1 MKQNKNNRFAAL
13 LLALCMAVCCA
24 LPALAAP
31 AASANIDLSRTGS
44 MDVTL
49 YDHQNDVPLRGGA
62 LTVYKVADVACTN
75 GDLHFVYTADFTG
88 CGIALGDLTD
98 STLASRLEAKLPAR
112 AAGTT
117 HKISEQGIVS
127 FDALPLGLYLV
138 VQTENSKGYEAI
150 NSFLVSLPMADES
163 GWLYTVDATPKVG
176 APTQEVTPPEPE
188 TPSTPSEPGKP
199 SEPEKPSEPDKPT
212 QPDTPDMPV
221 DPNDPNRPVSPG
233 TPDNPVNPGNPDNP
247 VAPGTPDNPVAPGRQ
262 CTAPERPA
270 ELAHPVHGLQRR
282 AAVCRRLGAG
292 PEGDAGMNTK
302 QKIGRACMIVGILLI
317 LGALAL
323 LGYNQWDAN
332 RADKASQ
339 DALGKLEETL
349 TETMEDKTKDEE
361 PVVQPELDPE
371 QEMTVTDIDGWGYIG
386 YLSIPSIGLELPVMS
401 EWSYAGL
408 KVAPGRYSGSTYA
421 DNMVV
426 CAHNYAKH
434 FSPIKWLALGSEV
447 YFTDMDGQR
456 WSYEVSN
463 VETIQPTDIEKMIT
477 ASDEDAW
484 DLTLFTC
491 TTGGRARCAV
501 RCTRTGY
508 PVLETSAAGRITE

>member
-62 LTVYKVADVACTN
+62 LTVYKVADVARTN

-188 TPSTPSEPGKP
+188 TPSKPSEPDKP

-212 QPDTPDMPV
+212 QPSTPDE
-221 DPNDPNRPVSPG
+221 
-233 TPDNPVNPGNPDNP
+233 
-247 VAPGTPDNPVAPGRQ
+247 PDNPVAPGRPDGNALPQ
-262 CTAPERPA
+262 SGQLNWPIPFMACSGV
-270 ELAHPVHGLQRR
+270 LLF
-282 AAVCRRLGAG
+282 AVGWVLDR
-292 PEGDAGMNTK
+292 K
-302 QKIGRACMIVGILLI
+302 
-317 LGALAL
+317 
-323 LGYNQWDAN
+323 
-332 RADKASQ
+332 
-339 DALGKLEETL
+339 ETL
-349 TETMEDKTKDEE
+349 
-361 PVVQPELDPE
+361 
-371 QEMTVTDIDGWGYIG
+371 
-386 YLSIPSIGLELPVMS
+386 
-401 EWSYAGL
+401 A
-408 KVAPGRYSGSTYA
+408 
-421 DNMVV
+421 
-426 CAHNYAKH
+426 
-434 FSPIKWLALGSEV
+434 
-447 YFTDMDGQR
+447 
-456 WSYEVSN
+456 
-463 VETIQPTDIEKMIT
+463 
-477 ASDEDAW
+477 
-484 DLTLFTC
+484 
-491 TTGGRARCAV
+491 
-501 RCTRTGY
+501 
-508 PVLETSAAGRITE
+508 

>member
-62 LTVYKVADVACTN
+62 LTVYKVADVARTN

-199 SEPEKPSEPDKPT
+199 SEPEKPSPKHGG
-212 QPDTPDMPV
+212 Q
-221 DPNDPNRPVSPG
+221 G
-233 TPDNPVNPGNPDNP
+233 
-247 VAPGTPDNPVAPGRQ
+247 AGRERAQ
-262 CTAPERPA
+262 LHGRGSGRPA
-270 ELAHPVHGLQRR
+270 GLRCGLLPCHPRKPAAGRQRR
-282 AAVCRRLGAG
+282 AGQDPCRPCHCRGGA
-292 PEGDAGMNTK
+292 A
-302 QKIGRACMIVGILLI
+302 A
-317 LGALAL
+317 
-323 LGYNQWDAN
+323 
-332 RADKASQ
+332 
-339 DALGKLEETL
+339 
-349 TETMEDKTKDEE
+349 
-361 PVVQPELDPE
+361 EL
-371 QEMTVTDIDGWGYIG
+371 
-386 YLSIPSIGLELPVMS
+386 
-401 EWSYAGL
+401 
-408 KVAPGRYSGSTYA
+408 
-421 DNMVV
+421 
-426 CAHNYAKH
+426 
-434 FSPIKWLALGSEV
+434 
-447 YFTDMDGQR
+447 
-456 WSYEVSN
+456 
-463 VETIQPTDIEKMIT
+463 
-477 ASDEDAW
+477 
-484 DLTLFTC
+484 
-491 TTGGRARCAV
+491 
-501 RCTRTGY
+501 
-508 PVLETSAAGRITE
+508 

>member
-13 LLALCMAVCCA
+13 LLALCMAVYCA

-62 LTVYKVADVACTN
+62 LTVYKVADVARTN

-163 GWLYTVDATPKVG
+163 GWLYAVDATPKVG

-188 TPSTPSEPGKP
+188 TPSKPSEPDKP

-212 QPDTPDMPV
+212 QPGTPDEPDNPDMPV

-233 TPDNPVNPGNPDNP
+233 TPCP
-247 VAPGTPDNPVAPGRQ
+247 
-262 CTAPERPA
+262 TAR
-270 ELAHPVHGLQRR
+270 
-282 AAVCRRLGAG
+282 
-292 PEGDAGMNTK
+292 
-302 QKIGRACMIVGILLI
+302 
-317 LGALAL
+317 
-323 LGYNQWDAN
+323 
-332 RADKASQ
+332 
-339 DALGKLEETL
+339 
-349 TETMEDKTKDEE
+349 
-361 PVVQPELDPE
+361 
-371 QEMTVTDIDGWGYIG
+371 
-386 YLSIPSIGLELPVMS
+386 
-401 EWSYAGL
+401 
-408 KVAPGRYSGSTYA
+408 
-421 DNMVV
+421 
-426 CAHNYAKH
+426 
-434 FSPIKWLALGSEV
+434 
-447 YFTDMDGQR
+447 
-456 WSYEVSN
+456 
-463 VETIQPTDIEKMIT
+463 
-477 ASDEDAW
+477 
-484 DLTLFTC
+484 
-491 TTGGRARCAV
+491 
-501 RCTRTGY
+501 
-508 PVLETSAAGRITE
+508 

>member
-62 LTVYKVADVACTN
+62 LTVYKVADVARTN

-117 HKISEQGIVS
+117 YKISEQGIVS

-188 TPSTPSEPGKP
+188 TPSKPSEPDKP

-212 QPDTPDMPV
+212 QPGTPDEPDNPDMPV

-247 VAPGTPDNPVAPGRQ
+247 VAPGNPDNPVDPNDPNRPVSPGTPDNPVNPGNPDNPVAPGNPDNPVAPGRPDGNALPQ
-262 CTAPERPA
+262 SGQLNWPIPFMACSGV
-270 ELAHPVHGLQRR
+270 LLF
-282 AAVCRRLGAG
+282 AVGWVLDR
-292 PEGDAGMNTK
+292 K
-302 QKIGRACMIVGILLI
+302 
-317 LGALAL
+317 
-323 LGYNQWDAN
+323 
-332 RADKASQ
+332 
-339 DALGKLEETL
+339 ETL
-349 TETMEDKTKDEE
+349 
-361 PVVQPELDPE
+361 
-371 QEMTVTDIDGWGYIG
+371 
-386 YLSIPSIGLELPVMS
+386 
-401 EWSYAGL
+401 A
-408 KVAPGRYSGSTYA
+408 
-421 DNMVV
+421 
-426 CAHNYAKH
+426 
-434 FSPIKWLALGSEV
+434 
-447 YFTDMDGQR
+447 
-456 WSYEVSN
+456 
-463 VETIQPTDIEKMIT
+463 
-477 ASDEDAW
+477 
-484 DLTLFTC
+484 
-491 TTGGRARCAV
+491 
-501 RCTRTGY
+501 
-508 PVLETSAAGRITE
+508 

>member
-13 LLALCMAVCCA
+13 LLALCMAVYCA

-62 LTVYKVADVACTN
+62 LTVYKVADVARTN

-163 GWLYTVDATPKVG
+163 GWLYAVDATPKVG

-188 TPSTPSEPGKP
+188 TPSKPSEPDKP

-212 QPDTPDMPV
+212 QPGTPDEPDNPDMPV

-247 VAPGTPDNPVAPGRQ
+247 VAP
-262 CTAPERPA
+262 
-270 ELAHPVHGLQRR
+270 
-282 AAVCRRLGAG
+282 
-292 PEGDAGMNTK
+292 
-302 QKIGRACMIVGILLI
+302 
-317 LGALAL
+317 
-323 LGYNQWDAN
+323 
-332 RADKASQ
+332 S
-339 DALGKLEETL
+339 
-349 TETMEDKTKDEE
+349 
-361 PVVQPELDPE
+361 
-371 QEMTVTDIDGWGYIG
+371 
-386 YLSIPSIGLELPVMS
+386 
-401 EWSYAGL
+401 
-408 KVAPGRYSGSTYA
+408 
-421 DNMVV
+421 
-426 CAHNYAKH
+426 
-434 FSPIKWLALGSEV
+434 
-447 YFTDMDGQR
+447 
-456 WSYEVSN
+456 
-463 VETIQPTDIEKMIT
+463 
-477 ASDEDAW
+477 
-484 DLTLFTC
+484 
-491 TTGGRARCAV
+491 
-501 RCTRTGY
+501 
-508 PVLETSAAGRITE
+508 